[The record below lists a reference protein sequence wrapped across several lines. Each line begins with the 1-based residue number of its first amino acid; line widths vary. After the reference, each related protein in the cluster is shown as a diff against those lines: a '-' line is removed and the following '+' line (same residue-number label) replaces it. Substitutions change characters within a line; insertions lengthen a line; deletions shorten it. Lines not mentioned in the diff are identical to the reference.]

1 MEAFRRSGFLVA
13 RGLFTE
19 GEADELRAFADEL
32 ANAVPHGVGSHRPYL
47 DDDARDRGAEILSR
61 IEYFRASHAGLRSAL
76 EDPRIVGTA
85 GQLLG
90 GPAVLFKEKI
100 NFKLPGSSGFAPH
113 QDAQAGWRVYATRF
127 VTAFVSLDAG
137 DRANGCLEFAGR
149 GDDALLGPLRAPLSR
164 EVVEAL
170 DFQPIVT
177 APGDAVF
184 FSDLTPHRSA
194 PNATMSPRRALY
206 ATYNAASDGD
216 HYERYYADK
225 LRSYP
230 PEHLRPPGY
239 RGRYRV

>member
-1 MEAFRRSGFLVA
+1 MEAFRQSGFVVA

-19 GEADELRAFADEL
+19 GEAAELRAFADEL
-32 ANAVPHGVGSHRPYL
+32 ASAVPSGAESHRPYF
-47 DDDARDRGAEILSR
+47 DDHARERGAELLSR
-61 IEYFRASHAGLRSAL
+61 IEHFRGSHAGLRRVL
-76 EDPRIVGTA
+76 EDPRLVANA
-85 GQLLG
+85 GLLLG
-90 GPAVLFKEKI
+90 EPAVLFKEKI
-100 NFKLPGSSGFAPH
+100 NFKLPGTSGFDPH
-113 QDAQAGWRVYATRF
+113 QDAQAGWRDYAPRF
-127 VTAFVSLDAG
+127 VTAFVSLDAS
-137 DRANGCLEFAGR
+137 DRENGCLEIAGR
-149 GDDALLGPLRAPLSR
+149 GFDALLGPLWAPLTP
-164 EVVEAL
+164 EVVAAL

-194 PNATMSPRRALY
+194 PNATAAPRRALY

-225 LRSYP
+225 LLAYP